1 MNGTVLIKAAVI
13 ALAAQTLAA
22 GQAAAQEKYPS
33 RPIEFVVP
41 WGPGGGADQLARKM
55 AALMEPELKVSL
67 PVVNVPGATGVTGLT
82 KMLAAPNDGY
92 SVSVFIADTFAQL
105 ATASPRWS
113 EKDYAPLGIMIR
125 QPSALFVKADSP
137 FKTWAD
143 VVKEA
148 AAQPGKMK
156 VAILGFGSVD
166 DMALRYMEGKG
177 VRFTGVPFANP
188 GERYSSI
195 LGGHA
200 DLLYEQPGDVKS
212 LLDSKQIRP
221 ILIFNPERVKPEF
234 ADVMSSKEAGLEIYL
249 PQFRSVIVKA
259 GTDPQRVKALA
270 DAVEKLSKS
279 AEFAGFLK
287 DSLALTDSFIPARE
301 AQAFLD
307 GELAAMK
314 KFAAALPKQ

>member
-13 ALAAQTLAA
+13 ALGAQTLAA